1 MKFLEENIGGKLLDI
16 RLGEDFLSRTRKTKA
31 RKAKPN
37 GVTANEEAPAQQRP
51 PPGTDEAAAGER
63 TQQRQPPG
71 TDEAAAGGENIT
83 KAAAGERQGSL
94 RRRENYC
101 KSSVW

>member
-1 MKFLEENIGGKLLDI
+1 MNVKPENMKFLEENIGGKLLDI

-37 GVTANEEAPAQQRP
+37 GVTANEEAPAQQR
-51 PPGTDEAAAGER
+51 
-63 TQQRQPPG
+63 QPPG